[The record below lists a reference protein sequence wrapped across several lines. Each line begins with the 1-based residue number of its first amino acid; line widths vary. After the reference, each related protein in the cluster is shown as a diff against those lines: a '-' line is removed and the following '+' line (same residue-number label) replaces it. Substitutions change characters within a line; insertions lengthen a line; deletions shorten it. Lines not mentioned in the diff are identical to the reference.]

1 MSETLKEGLLK
12 RGRYSIGE
20 MFYRSV
26 EFKKRGLLVK
36 KNLTGFWV
44 QRHIDVAKV
53 CH

>member
-26 EFKKRGLLVK
+26 ECRVLEE
-36 KNLTGFWV
+36 GFIGEEEFY
-44 QRHIDVAKV
+44 RILGSKAY
-53 CH
+53 